1 MPPKNSNAAVERPFN
16 LTENEINFTVHAC
29 KLLVQD
35 GKVRS
40 KVPYNMTYIYTRDML
55 TFSCW
60 GRSTDLLSLRQLARA
75 TPRLPNACGKY
86 LP

>member
-29 KLLVQD
+29 KLLIQD

-40 KVPYNMTYIYTRDML
+40 KVPYNMTYIYIYIHQGYANV
-55 TFSCW
+55 F
-60 GRSTDLLSLRQLARA
+60 LLGKVDRFTLAEA
-75 TPRLPNACGKY
+75 TGKGN
-86 LP
+86 PETAKRMW